1 LDDIVDFE
9 RTLQHTA
16 SLEAKL
22 LMHDDYYQKR
32 LLDLMDQTHAVGK
45 LRKENL
51 KQLEVCRRKKAEQ
64 EAFIRQARE
73 TVHKQLC
80 EMGGDKAVVGGD
92 MGARIREM
100 AAVGAKA
107 AGNRGEVASNGK
119 VTKRRKR
126 LQKMRGSIGEEGA
139 GSQVGEEYTL
149 ICIDDEPPT
158 FAQRSPNAN
167 KMATRSS

>member
-9 RTLQHTA
+9 RTLQHTH

-80 EMGGDKAVVGGD
+80 EMGGDKAGGSGD
-92 MGARIREM
+92 MGARICGM
-100 AAVGAKA
+100 ASVNIT
-107 AGNRGEVASNGK
+107 GNRGEVASNEK
-119 VTKRRKR
+119 VSKRRKR
-126 LQKMRGSIGEEGA
+126 LQKMRGSIGEERA
-139 GSQVGEEYTL
+139 GSLVGEEYTL

-158 FAQRSPNAN
+158 FAQRVSNAN